1 MTHKMMLACK
11 PCAAHPRAR
20 FKGLRTT
27 LRKGFALVC
36 ATVLAACAEA
46 TELEYLGKVYS
57 YRKTVSIEGTEYELD
72 DATERFCLRST
83 LSRFLRSGYL
93 RSGETYVAVPV
104 TVKSG
109 SKPTSEN
116 VAISLKGIAHPS
128 ELSDAKVY
136 DDQAFM
142 KMVCPVDTSKWE
154 DWGDY
159 SPYWGY
165 EDDNES
171 REWPKDVWPD
181 KTPVSNRYW
190 VLAQL
195 NGKEGNWSG
204 LTHLRIEVR
213 DDNGSL
219 SPRVVP
225 IWCGDMVD
233 LQADNIFGG
242 SSMSMKPESKDMWVM
257 FDGGQNG
264 RVGIDYDVGIAD
276 RVGLQIDVKE
286 AGTLRVVYLG
296 DGELEAK
303 GKNILSTRDN
313 TTSPDGIWWLEVDV
327 SAATTLTVC
336 GTEED
341 DLCDVNIYE
350 VSFWPDSSRCVRVV
364 ADYAERCD
372 LDDGCGSAYL
382 RGYVLGSG
390 VYKSGEKATLTAVA
404 GKTAV
409 FVRWESDEI
418 ELGDAASTNAC
429 LSFTVPDSVCAD
441 AADRA
446 EVRIRAVWRD
456 RLPGEIGPAPSYAV
470 VLGAQVSIT
479 VPDLVGYAA
488 KGLPAGLKFDAKT
501 GTISGAATKAD
512 TVAAV
517 TFTKKGA
524 ETYTTQIFVGPL
536 PVLAVECDLN
546 KGKVTGAGA
555 YAAGKKATL
564 RATAAKGYVFA
575 GWYADSRFSTPF
587 KGAVDYRTPSMPY
600 VTGTEDATIYAR
612 FVPAEEDAGISLV
625 GEFLDFDLYWDDGTS
640 ELALE
645 VESLSLPTIKV
656 AGLPAGLKY
665 DAKTMT
671 ISGKPTKPGTYTVKV
686 TMSNATV
693 KNVVKEFRII
703 VPNLVSEKIYGLESS
718 PDFYRFVSGVSMD
731 ESAIMP
737 SAEEGYTLKV
747 SGLPSGMKYDAK
759 TGRVTGVPTKS
770 GTYTVTVTGTK
781 KGEPTETAT
790 ITVTVDGMPEAVA
803 GTYVGH
809 ISDYG
814 GDMAGSLTLTATAA
828 GKLTAKVVT
837 TQGTVSFSAP
847 SWTRVDG
854 VADDYIDGRTFF
866 ADMADKDGR
875 TLTVC
880 IAASGEMDHV
890 LNIYRDGNGG
900 EFIVDAVQ
908 NAFSRKW
915 YFAADGADGS
925 WSLGGVQTAAEADVT
940 VAFKDGTATVS
951 GQIGGIKVS
960 GSTVLR
966 VDAALSVRL
975 PAFVTVGGKKRI
987 MAIYMY
993 RVPHGAFAGTA
1004 TLMDER

>member
-1 MTHKMMLACK
+1 MTPKMMLACK

-27 LRKGFALVC
+27 LRRGLALIGAALLGGT
-36 ATVLAACAEA
+36 ATA
-46 TELEYLGKVYS
+46 TELVYS
-57 YRKTVSIEGTEYELD
+57 GEAYCYETSKNGSYKEYALE
-72 DATERFCLRST
+72 DASQRFSLRSSS
-83 LSRFLRSGYL
+83 LSKFPSADFG
-93 RSGETYVAVPV
+93 TFHVAVPV
-104 TVKSG
+104 TVMSG
-109 SKPTSEN
+109 SVATPEN
-116 VAISLKGIAHPS
+116 VAISLNGIVHPG
-128 ELSDAKVY
+128 ELSAAKVY
-136 DDQAFM
+136 SDQEFM
-142 KMVCPVDTSKWE
+142 KMVCPADTSKWN
-154 DWGDY
+154 DGDEY
-159 SPYWGY
+159 QWEY
-165 EDDNES
+165 ESGKEYRS
-171 REWPKDVWPD
+171 WPATLWPD
-181 KTPVSNRYW
+181 KKAVSGRYW

-213 DDNGSL
+213 DDVNGSF
-219 SPRVVP
+219 SPVVVP
-225 IWCGDMVD
+225 IWRGDMVD

-242 SSMSMKPESKDMWVM
+242 SSMAMKPLSKKMWVM
-257 FDGGQNG
+257 FSDMPAGQ
-264 RVGIDYDVGIAD
+264 VGIDYDIGYANKVGF
-276 RVGLQIDVKE
+276 QIDVQE
-286 AGTLRVVYLG
+286 AGTLKVVYWSNDEKLQVEG
-296 DGELEAK
+296 R
-303 GKNILSTRDN
+303 NIDHSEDTQPNWSTRC
-313 TTSPDGIWWLEVDV
+313 LEVEV
-327 SAATTLTVC
+327 SAATTLTVY
-336 GTEED
+336 GGED
-341 DLCDVNIYE
+341 MCDVNIYE
-350 VSFWPDSSRCVRVV
+350 MSFWPSGSRCVRLA

-372 LDDGCGSAYL
+372 DCGGAYL
-382 RGYVLGSG
+382 RGYVRGSG
-390 VYKSGEKATLTAVA
+390 VYKSGETATLTAVA
-404 GKTAV
+404 GKTAA

-418 ELGDAASTNAC
+418 ELGEAASTNAC

-446 EVRIRAVWRD
+446 EVQIRAVWRD

-470 VLGAQVSIT
+470 VPGAQVSIT

-517 TFTKKGA
+517 TFTKNGA

-536 PVLAVECDLN
+536 PVLAVECDLD

-564 RATAAKGYVFA
+564 KATAAKGYVFA
-575 GWYADSRFSTPF
+575 GWYADSRFSPPF
-587 KGAVDYRTPSMPY
+587 EGAVDYRTPSMPY
-600 VTGTEDATIYAR
+600 EMGTEDATIYAR

-645 VESLSLPTIKV
+645 VESLSLPTVKV
-656 AGLPAGLKY
+656 SGLPAGLKY

-671 ISGKPTKPGTYTVKV
+671 ISGKSTKPGTYTVKV

-737 SAEEGYTLKV
+737 SAEDGYTLKV

-781 KGEPTETAT
+781 RGEPTETAT

-809 ISDYG
+809 ISDG
-814 GDMAGSLTLTATAA
+814 SSGNMAGSFTLTATAA

-847 SWTRVDG
+847 SWTRVEG

-866 ADMADKDGR
+866 ADMADKAGR

-925 WSLGGVQTAAEADVT
+925 WSLRGVPTAAEADVT
-940 VAFKDGTATVS
+940 VALKDGTATVS
-951 GQIGGIKVS
+951 GQIGGIKVG

-966 VDAALSVRL
+966 VDGAGLSVRL

-987 MAIYMY
+987 MAIH
-993 RVPHGAFAGTA
+993 VHGALAGAA